1 MPILITFLR
10 SLIIFCVCS
19 FAKSEIIGDL
29 RVCAIR
35 VSFLQDSALS
45 TTGNGNFLTENLGVD
60 CGTYTI
66 DPAPH
71 DKQYFESQI
80 KAVDSYFRSV
90 SYGAFGINIE
100 ESTVYPSG
108 QNSSYILE
116 NHMNFYNPYDTL
128 DVQEERLTIL
138 FHDALSVAYSNG
150 VDLKN
155 YDLVVV
161 FHAGIGQDFSLP
173 FLDPTPEDLP
183 STFID
188 QKMIEKYYGL
198 SHLNFGESQI
208 NKGIL
213 LPETQNHLLFD
224 IAENMF
230 SDASNPCEYQYGLTG
245 TFSLM
250 IGFAIGLP
258 PLWNIDTGAS
268 GIGVFGL
275 MDQGSN
281 NGRGLIPSPPNP
293 WTRIFAGW
301 ESPLVPQYSTT
312 LSLPSRSENKIL
324 KIPIN
329 DDEYFLIEN
338 RNNKVDNKISLDS
351 IRVLMSVNNEYPPY
365 IEVLFDSSGCIK
377 DQNGVIT
384 SMPNY
389 DVGLP
394 ASGLLIWHIDEAIIN
409 TKIDDYSINN
419 NLENLGID
427 LEEADG
433 AQDIGYSSI
442 FLFNDISSGYF
453 GDLWFNGNLQYELA
467 NPYFQGSKPSFSH
480 NTIPSTMSNDGSKSF
495 LTIANISAAKDTMQF
510 EISNSLFL
518 DGFPNPNSHIRTVLD
533 INNDGL
539 LEYVGGQDSL
549 YVETFLLNDSN
560 SRRYFHE
567 IISDDLDIAITFNN
581 GISNIHILERKLDSS
596 YYSEYSY
603 NINEET
609 FALESENIID
619 STVFSIVVDNNYE
632 FKSKSDWEVFS
643 KRVFGNTNS
652 FGIDINLSGIQVD
665 NFGETFTKWKEYNFT
680 YIAGIDIDLDSRL
693 DIIAL
698 DKEGRLHV
706 FNHNLIALS
715 GFPTTETFVPPILA
729 GNILGDDYVEIIGK
743 TNDSTSIIIF
753 SNKGDELFNLSSG
766 KQDKLICL
774 SSINDKNTLITN
786 SSVYTFDL
794 KTNINGNIWSF
805 WNGNQNNERAIF
817 LSPSDTSF
825 LEDKILNRSYVYPNP
840 IKDGSGT
847 IRIESNN
854 AKSINLKIFDLMGV
868 EVANFN
874 KDLTE
879 CCLQINEWVWD
890 TSRLDPGVFFGYLTV
905 SNQEKRSIKILK
917 IAVMR

>member
-1 MPILITFLR
+1 MPILITLLR

-29 RVCAIR
+29 KICAIR
-35 VSFLQDSALS
+35 VSFSQDSALS

-60 CGTYTI
+60 CGIYTI

-80 KAVDSYFRSV
+80 EAVDSYFRSV

-100 ESTVYPSG
+100 ESTVYPSD

-116 NHMNFYNPYDTL
+116 NHMNFYNPYESPDI
-128 DVQEERLTIL
+128 QEERLTTL
-138 FHDALSVAYSNG
+138 FNDALSIAYSNG

-155 YDLVVV
+155 YDLVVI

-188 QKMIEKYYGL
+188 QKMIEQYYGSSYL
-198 SHLNFGESQI
+198 SFGESQI
-208 NKGIL
+208 SKGLL

-250 IGFAIGLP
+250 MGFAIGLP
-258 PLWNIDTGAS
+258 PLWNIKTGVS
-268 GIGVFGL
+268 GVGVFGL

-281 NGRGLIPSPPNP
+281 NGRGLIPSPPNA

-301 ESPLVPQYSTT
+301 ESPLVSQYSTT
-312 LSLPSRSENKIL
+312 LSLPSRSKNNIL

-338 RNNKVDNKISLDS
+338 RNNKVYNKFSLDS
-351 IRVLMSVNNEYPPY
+351 IRVLMGVDNEYPPY
-365 IEVLFDSSGCIK
+365 IEVLFDSIGSIK
-377 DQNGVIT
+377 NQNGVIT
-384 SMPNY
+384 SIPNY

-394 ASGLLIWHIDEAIIN
+394 GSGLLIWHIDEQIIYS
-409 TKIDDYSINN
+409 KIDDYSINN
-419 NLENLGID
+419 NLENLGIN

-467 NPYFQGSKPSFSH
+467 NPDYQESKPSFSQ
-480 NTIPSTMSNDGSKSF
+480 NTIPSTDSNGGSKSYI
-495 LTIANISAAKDTMQF
+495 TIANISAAKDTMQF
-510 EISNSLFL
+510 DISNSFFL
-518 DGFPNPNSHIRTVLD
+518 DGFPDPNSQIRTVID

-539 LEYVGGQDSL
+539 VEYIGGKDSL
-549 YVETFLLNDSN
+549 YIGNFLLKDSIPKHF
-560 SRRYFHE
+560 FH
-567 IISDDLDIAITFNN
+567 IIKSDDLDISITYSN
-581 GISNIHILERKLDSS
+581 GISNIHILERNINSS

-603 NINEET
+603 SINDQT
-609 FALESENIID
+609 FTLESEDTID
-619 STVFSIVVDNNYE
+619 SVVFSFVVNNNHD
-632 FKSKSDWEVFS
+632 FKSTSDWEVFS

-652 FGIDINLSGIQVD
+652 FGIDIAMSGIQVD
-665 NFGETFTKWKEYNFT
+665 NFGETFTKWNEYNFT

-698 DKEGRLHV
+698 DEEGRLHA
-706 FNHNLIALS
+706 FNHNLLALS
-715 GFPTTETFVPPILA
+715 GFPTTKIFAPPILA

-743 TNDSTSIIIF
+743 TNDSTSIIILN
-753 SNKGDELFNLSSG
+753 NKGHELFNLSSG
-766 KQDKLICL
+766 KQDELLCL
-774 SSINDKNTLITN
+774 SSINDENVLITK
-786 SSVYTFDL
+786 STVYTFDS
-794 KTNINGNIWSF
+794 KTNESGNLWSF
-805 WNGNQNNERAIF
+805 RNGNQNNERTIS

-825 LEDKILNRSYVYPNP
+825 LEDEILNRSYVYPNP
-840 IKDGSGT
+840 IKDGFGT
-847 IRIESNN
+847 IRIESKN
-854 AKSINLKIFDLMGV
+854 AKTINLKIFDLMGF
-868 EVANFN
+868 EVAIFN
-874 KDLTE
+874 KELTE
-879 CCLQINEWVWD
+879 CCLQINEWVWN
-890 TSRLDPGVFFGYLTV
+890 TSNLEPGVFFGYLTV
-905 SNQEKRSIKILK
+905 SNQKKSSTKILK
-917 IAVMR
+917 IAVIR